1 MTGPAK
7 QRRYD
12 VVVVGGGHNG
22 LVSAAYL
29 SRAGLSV
36 LVLERL
42 ARTGGAA
49 TSVELFPG
57 VPAKISPFAHQVGLL
72 PDRIC
77 DDLGLDV
84 PLRRPRTTSYAP
96 VLRAGRH
103 TGLMVET
110 TPTHLTEDSFL
121 TLTGSAREYDAWRA
135 FQGDLDRFAAAVV
148 PTLLE
153 PLVTRREMA
162 AQVPGALW
170 ESIVERPLGQVV
182 EERFEDDLVR
192 GLVATGALHG
202 SFADLHDPGLEQ
214 NRTFVHSHL
223 GRGWKVPVGGM
234 GALGAALEA
243 AVHRHGGEVVTR
255 AFVTRLRTDGREAR
269 LTYQLGGAEHQVDC
283 SWVLGNVAPWVT
295 QLLLGENPGPR
306 PEGSQL
312 RVAMVLDR
320 LPRLRSGVSPPLA
333 FAGTVHTGEGYEQL
347 RQSFL
352 EAQEGILPETPP
364 GEVSCPSL
372 TDPSVMGTLA
382 VEGKHVFVYTGHHA
396 PARLFTGDVE
406 GQRDEL
412 VLRVLDVLNVAFEEP
427 VESLLTLDRDGVPCL
442 EALAP
447 QDVEGRLAMPGGHSY
462 HGPLSWPWT
471 PDRAALETPAQRW
484 GVGTALPNVL
494 TCGAGA
500 ARGGMVT
507 GVAGHNA
514 AMALLESSG
523 RG

>member
-1 MTGPAK
+1 MTSPAK

-22 LVSAAYL
+22 LVAAAYL
-29 SRAGLSV
+29 ARAGLSV

-49 TSVELFPG
+49 ISTELFPG
-57 VPAKISPFAHQVGLL
+57 VPAKLSPFAHQVGLL
-72 PDRIC
+72 PDQIC
-77 DDLGLDV
+77 RDLGLEV
-84 PLRRPRTTSYAP
+84 PMRRPRTTSYAP

-103 TGLMVET
+103 AGLMVEAT
-110 TPTHLTEDSFL
+110 QTHLTEDSFL

-135 FQGDLDRFAAAVV
+135 FHAELDRLAEAVV

-153 PLVTRREMA
+153 PLVPRREMA
-162 AQVPGALW
+162 ARVDGRLW
-170 ESIVERPLGQVV
+170 DELVERPLGEML

-202 SFADLHDPGLEQ
+202 TFADLHDTGLEQ
-214 NRTFVHSHL
+214 NRTFVHHHL
-223 GRGWKVPVGGM
+223 GRGWRVPVGGI
-234 GALGAALEA
+234 GALSAALAA

-255 AFVTRLRTDGREAR
+255 AFVSRLETDGRDAR
-269 LTYQLGGAEHQVDC
+269 LTFQAGGAEHQVDC

-333 FAGTVHTGEGYEQL
+333 FAGTVHAGAGYEQL

-352 EAQEGILPETPP
+352 EAQAGAIPETPP
-364 GEVSCPSL
+364 GELACHSL

-396 PARLFTGDVE
+396 PARLFSGDVE

-412 VLRVLDVLNVAFEEP
+412 VLRVLDVLNVSFEEP
-427 VESLLTLDRDGVPCL
+427 IESLLALDQNGSPCL

-447 QDVEGRLAMPGGHSY
+447 QDVEARLAMPGGHIY
-462 HGPLSWPWT
+462 HGPLSWPWASN
-471 PDRAALETPAQRW
+471 RAALDTPAQRW
-484 GVGTALPNVL
+484 GVATAVPNVI

-500 ARGGMVT
+500 VRGGMVT

-514 AMALLESSG
+514 AMALLETV
-523 RG
+523 RR